1 LELQEIEIVSAF
13 LRKLLTKISIH
24 FSSVKFRMRFGIYTG
39 TVRADSASISK
50 SVVGKH
56 VSIRGAIASRNS
68 GLHLG
73 DACSVDSSVEVG
85 AEKGGK
91 IVIGSYVSI
100 GPRSIIS
107 TSGGVVEI
115 GSRTSFFSD
124 CLVSGVVSIG
134 KNCLFA
140 KNVTILSSTHQLHGP
155 GTIRENDAAAQTDPS
170 RKLYSPVVIG
180 DDCWLGSNSVIMPGV
195 KLETGTVVGANAVVT
210 KSFPAYSIVGGVPAK
225 LISSRMREK
234 ESTAV

>member
-1 LELQEIEIVSAF
+1 M
-13 LRKLLTKISIH
+13 LTKISVH
-24 FSSVKFRMRFGIYTG
+24 YSSVKFRMRFGIYTG
-39 TVRADSASISK
+39 TVRADSTSISR

-56 VSIRGAIASRNS
+56 VSIRGVIVSRNS
-68 GLHLG
+68 CLHLG
-73 DACSVDSSVEVG
+73 DACSLDSSVEIG

-91 IVIGSYVSI
+91 IVLGSYVSI

-107 TSGGVVEI
+107 TSGGVVKI

-124 CLVSGVVSIG
+124 CIISGAVSIG
-134 KNCLFA
+134 ENCLFA
-140 KNVTILSSTHQLHGP
+140 KNVTILTSTHQIHGP
-155 GTIRENDAAAQTDPS
+155 GTIRVNDAAAQADPS
-170 RKLYSPVVIG
+170 HQLYSPVVIG

-210 KSFPAYSIVGGVPAK
+210 KDFPAYSIVGGVPAK
-225 LISSRMREK
+225 LIGSRMRGE